1 MSRSKKIKCFIHYL
15 LLVLGQA
22 AGEQSFAQGIPV
34 IDAASVAQ
42 QVQQVA
48 AWAKQLQQMEQQ
60 VTQMKQQYDSLNGIR
75 GMASLVNNPALRNY
89 LPSEYQAMLNGSGLS
104 PGISGSI
111 SSIRDAAKLVG
122 VETTGLGAMSDARRA
137 FVNAQNQ
144 NALNRAVG
152 EEGYR
157 QASQRFTA
165 IQQLLDKV
173 NAAPD
178 QKDILDLQARIQ
190 AEQVMMQNEQIKLQ
204 TMAYLAQAQ
213 RDIQR
218 QQAREISI
226 KAARPVLPTG
236 W

>member
-1 MSRSKKIKCFIHYL
+1 MSNKSARQGIL
-15 LLVLGQA
+15 LLVIVGVQA
-22 AGEQSFAQGIPV
+22 VSRACFAQGIPV
-34 IDAASVAQ
+34 IDAASLTQ
-42 QVQQVA
+42 QVQQVV

-60 VTQMKQQYDSLNGIR
+60 VSQMKQQYDSLNGIR

-89 LPSEYQAMLNGSGLS
+89 LPSEYQTVLNGSGLS

-111 SSIRDAAKLVG
+111 GAIRDAAKLLDVG
-122 VETTGLGAMSDARRA
+122 ATGLSSTSDTGRA
-137 FVNAQNQ
+137 FMNAQNQ
-144 NALNRAVG
+144 NALNRAIG

-157 QASQRFTA
+157 KASQRFGA

-190 AEQVMMQNEQIKLQ
+190 AEQVMIQNEQVKLH
-204 TMAYLAQAQ
+204 TMTYLAQAQ
-213 RDIQR
+213 RDIQQ
-218 QQAREISI
+218 QQAREIAM
-226 KAARPVLPTG
+226 KAARPALPAG